1 MYTVITHN
9 GKAHIDE
16 VMGIAL
22 LVNKMGCLPHEII
35 RIHPDEA
42 VEWIKRGQI
51 GSTTYYIDCGYIFD
65 PEKNIFDHHHEKDLE
80 SSAYLIFN
88 HFYKELSNSKLSDY
102 ISILSKVDTQGP
114 KSLDD
119 FSKDSETLLYFSFIH
134 KLLVRQFETRPMEVI
149 EIISNGITD
158 IINFEVDREIA
169 KKWLEKPENIKIST
183 IGNLNVLEYL
193 NDPPEHL
200 SKAVKS
206 ADGELIDRELID
218 IIYSFDRE
226 DKSIR
231 TLFRTLVGHDKVDF
245 NRATV
250 SHIKF
255 SHKGGFLLKFIPASS
270 DEWIKIIDQSE
281 IR

>member
-42 VEWIKRGQI
+42 VEWINRGQL
-51 GSTTYYIDCGYIFD
+51 GATTYYIDCGFRFE
-65 PEKNIFDHHHEKDLE
+65 PENNIFDHHHEKDLE

-88 HFYKELSNSKLSDY
+88 HFYEELLGTKLSDY
-102 ISILSKVDTQGP
+102 ISILSKVDTKGP

-119 FSKDSETLLYFSFIH
+119 FSSESETLAYFSFMH

-149 EIISNGITD
+149 EIISNGISD
-158 IINFEVDREIA
+158 IINFEIEKEIA
-169 KKWLEKPENIKIST
+169 RQWLAKPDNIRILTIS
-183 IGNLNVLEYL
+183 NLKVLEYL
-193 NDPPEHL
+193 NEPPANI

-206 ADGELIDRELID
+206 ADGEIIDREQID
-218 IIYSFDRE
+218 VIYSFDRE
-226 DKSIR
+226 DKSVR
-231 TLFRTLVGHDKVDF
+231 TLFRTLVGHDRVDF
-245 NRATV
+245 NRSNTKQV
-250 SHIKF
+250 KF
-255 SHKGGFLLKFIPASS
+255 SHHGGFLLKFIPVRE
-270 DEWIKIIDQSE
+270 DEWKDIILQSE
-281 IR
+281 L